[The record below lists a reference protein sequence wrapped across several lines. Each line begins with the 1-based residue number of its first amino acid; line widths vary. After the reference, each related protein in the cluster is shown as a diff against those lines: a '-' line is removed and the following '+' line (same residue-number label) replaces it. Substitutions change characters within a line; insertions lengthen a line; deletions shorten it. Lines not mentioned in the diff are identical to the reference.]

1 MLKETIEA
9 LKENSID
16 EQSIKDRINRYFYE
30 QGLEELIAAVC
41 LVEKY
46 YGSYWCVGNFSMNT
60 TKVDGLGFRIGL
72 DNKYGKM
79 NIFVNENGVDRID
92 AGYQELPSLVNLYFN
107 LSELDLADELDE
119 MLSRLVD

>member
-107 LSELDLADELDE
+107 LSELDLADELDK
-119 MLSRLVD
+119 MLSGLVD